1 MATFYNSVQA
11 AALATLA
18 LAAGPATYGAD
29 LYRGKKLRYMVVDY
43 TIPATGG
50 AVPISGDSVV
60 LCKLPKGAILS
71 PAHSHVW
78 NELVHTALTL
88 NIGDDGVT
96 ASANRYAAA
105 LNVAAANA
113 LVAFAS
119 GTIPAAQKTPYQTL
133 LETTVSAVFTG
144 TVTLNTSA
152 SQLRFTIGYW
162 LNS

>member
-1 MATFYNSVQA
+1 MPTVYPSITS

-18 LAAGPATYGAD
+18 LAAGPATYGSD

-50 AVPISGDSVV
+50 AVPLTGDSIT

-78 NELVHTALTL
+78 NELVHTALNL
-88 NIGDDGVT
+88 NIGCDGVT
-96 ASANRYAAA
+96 ATANRYAAA
-105 LNVAAANA
+105 LDVKAANS
-113 LVAFAS
+113 LTSFAS
-119 GTIPAAQKTPYQTL
+119 GTIPIAQKTPYQTL
-133 LETTVSAVFTG
+133 AEVTVTAVLTS
-144 TVTLNTSA
+144 TVTLNASA